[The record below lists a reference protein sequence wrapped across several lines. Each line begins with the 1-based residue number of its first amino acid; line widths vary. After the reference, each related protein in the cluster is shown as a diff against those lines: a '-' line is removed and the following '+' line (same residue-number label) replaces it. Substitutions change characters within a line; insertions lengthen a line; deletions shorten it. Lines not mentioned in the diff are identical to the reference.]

1 MPKNRGKYYKSS
13 AMTTFRRGG
22 RAGGFWDKFTEGA
35 GEVFG
40 AILDPIGLGDEV
52 RHKFGTMVGAD
63 QTSGALSDISSFVG
77 GMKQGVVG
85 TAANMVGAG
94 KLYNKAIKPD
104 TVTAQT
110 ANGET
115 FRNAGQ
121 ITGKVAGAVG
131 GAVIGAGLAGATTGG
146 LSATQGAL
154 LGLQATQSTNPLQTA
169 SSLLPVANGSFFL
182 PRGVQQGIV
191 PQTGNGGMGVETA
204 GYMLQAKGGFTPKYG
219 NGGNIGNPNYEAE
232 GDEFVIG
239 GSPNV
244 YDGGTL
250 KRYGNGL
257 NKIQGNSHEQGGV
270 LMRGGEYVVSAKKN
284 YKVPAEFLN
293 DIKHLL

>member
-13 AMTTFRRGG
+13 AMTTFRKGG
-22 RAGGFWDKFTEGA
+22 RAGGFWDKLTEGT
-35 GEVFG
+35 GEVLG
-40 AILDPIGLGDEV
+40 AVLDPVGLGDEV
-52 RHKFGTMVGAD
+52 RHSFGTMVGAD

-77 GMKQGVVG
+77 GMGQGVVG
-85 TAANMVGAG
+85 TATNMVGAG
-94 KLYNKAIKPD
+94 KLYNKAIKPN

-121 ITGKVAGAVG
+121 ITGKVGGAVG
-131 GAVIGAGLAGATTGG
+131 GAAIGAGLAGAATGG

-154 LGLQATQSTNPLQTA
+154 LGLQATQSTNPIQTA
-169 SSLLPVANGSFFL
+169 VTLIPSMIP
-182 PRGVQQGIV
+182 QQD
-191 PQTGNGGMGVETA
+191 
-204 GYMLQAKGGFTPKYG
+204 KGGFTPKYKI
-219 NGGNIGNPNYEAE
+219 GGQVGQPNYEAE

-270 LMRGGEYVVSAKKN
+270 PMRGGEYVVSAKKN